1 MEHTSRTYLLALY
14 GLNKLLTTSS
24 RNKKFY
30 DPRVWVREGEKSMKA
45 RVMQAL
51 EDFRAAGS
59 L

>member
-1 MEHTSRTYLLALY
+1 MEHTSRTLPRIPDLAY
-14 GLNKLLTTSS
+14 SADTVS

-45 RVMQAL
+45 RVIQAL
-51 EDFRAAGS
+51 EDFRAAGT